1 MFKSLT
7 AAGLL
12 VVSIVIFTMS
22 QKSAASNRWGPD
34 YFPNVP
40 LITQDGKTVHF
51 YDDLLK
57 NKIVAIDLIYTT
69 CKYECP
75 LETARLA
82 QAQKILGDRV
92 GKDIFFYSITIDPE
106 HDTPAVLKA
115 YAEKFHAGPGWLF
128 LTGREKDIELIS
140 KKIGL
145 YTDPKESRDHHTTI
159 LMVGDVA
166 NGQWMRNSATDNPRF
181 LATMI
186 SGYLNS
192 WKTHKAQPGATYADA
207 QRLPMSA
214 GQYLFAR
221 RCAACHTVGGG
232 DSVGPDLAGVTIS
245 RPHDWLFHFIKRP
258 EQMLDARDPV
268 ATALMAK
275 YKNVRMPN
283 LTLGDGDVDALI
295 GYLKE
300 QTARLHSADV
310 AASRA
315 PKEGQT
321 QK

>member
-1 MFKSLT
+1 
-7 AAGLL
+7 
-12 VVSIVIFTMS
+12 
-22 QKSAASNRWGPD
+22 
-34 YFPNVP
+34 VP

-57 NKIVAIDLIYTT
+57 DKIVAIDLIYTT

-115 YAEKFHAGPGWLF
+115 YAEQFHAGPGWLF
-128 LTGREKDIELIS
+128 LTGKEKDIELIS
-140 KKIGL
+140 KKMGL
-145 YTDPKESRDHHTTI
+145 YSDPTKSRDRHTTM

-186 SGYLNS
+186 GDFLNS
-192 WKTHKAQPGATYADA
+192 WKKHSEQPAKSYAEAQH
-207 QRLPMSA
+207 LSMSA
-214 GQYLFAR
+214 GQYLYAR
-221 RCAACHTVGGG
+221 RCAACHTIGGG
-232 DSVGPDLAGVTIS
+232 DLVGPDLKGITAS
-245 RPHDWLFHFIKRP
+245 RPHDWLFRFIKHP

-268 ATALMAK
+268 ATALLAK

-283 LTLGDGDVDALI
+283 LTLGDGDVTALI
-295 GYLKE
+295 DYLKE
-300 QTARLHSADV
+300 ETTRLHNASV
-310 AASRA
+310 AVSRA
-315 PKEGQT
+315 PEGGQT